1 MYEMIVRSAP
11 KFSGMYSVSDV
22 TFWNLV
28 ILPLYV
34 RQQRATAARKGLR
47 GTRPSR
53 TWWDI
58 RSRPE
63 DSRRAP
69 ILAWGRR
76 RPRSRS
82 RCPLG

>member
-1 MYEMIVRSAP
+1 MYEMTVRSAP

-34 RQQRATAARKGLR
+34 CQQRATAARQGVR

-53 TWWDI
+53 YLVGYSI
-58 RSRPE
+58 SP
-63 DSRRAP
+63 
-69 ILAWGRR
+69 
-76 RPRSRS
+76 
-82 RCPLG
+82 